1 MLGDKA
7 AEGEGPIGRQGRW
20 EYWGAMVIGGEGDRG
35 EGNRIQTHRWAGAE
49 KNEVGEKLF
58 RPQKP

>member
-20 EYWGAMVIGGEGDRG
+20 EYWGAEGEGEAKVIGAKVIGSRHTGGQE
-35 EGNRIQTHRWAGAE
+35 
-49 KNEVGEKLF
+49 
-58 RPQKP
+58 QKKRSG

>member
-7 AEGEGPIGRQGRW
+7 AEGEGEAGAMGVLGCAGNR
-20 EYWGAMVIGGEGDRG
+20 GAMVIGGEGDKGEGDKG

-49 KNEVGEKLF
+49 KTK
-58 RPQKP
+58 

>member
-35 EGNRIQTHRWAGAE
+35 EGNRGEGNRIQTHRWAGA
-49 KNEVGEKLF
+49 
-58 RPQKP
+58 